1 MKKALKILGS
11 ILLIS
16 LLILL
21 ISPFLFKG
29 KIESIVK
36 KQINEQLRAEVSW
49 NNLNLSL
56 LRNFPN
62 ASLELQGVS
71 VINEVPFEG
80 DTLAYI
86 GSFEAKMGLLQL
98 FKSEGIKIDELA
110 LSNGK
115 FNIKIDSLG
124 NANYDIAIS
133 DESEVKP
140 TKDETP
146 NDLQLSISHYE
157 INNSSLTYNDEMSKM
172 KLQLKDF
179 NHRGD
184 GNFEAQIFDLNTH
197 TDTRISFDLE
207 DVNYINN
214 HFVQLDATIG
224 IDLEQMKFSFLE
236 NTALI
241 NQLMLQFNGFVQL
254 EDEAI
259 VMEIDFST
267 PSTDFKNFLA
277 LIPEA
282 YASDLNQV
290 STTGDFS
297 VKGNIN
303 GLYSESSI
311 PNFAIEMA
319 SNNAS
324 FAYSELPKKVEEI
337 NFMVKIFNAN
347 GNIES
352 TEVDIPMFG
361 FKVDQDVFNG
371 KLSLKE
377 VTQNMKVDLTAN
389 GKIDLSNIDQAYP
402 MEKPLGL
409 SGILTANLQTRFAMD
424 DIEKERYERVS
435 ATGKF
440 SLKDFIFNSEELV
453 NPYEIK
459 VVDLAF
465 SNKDIRLEQFEM
477 KTGKTAIKANGRLDN
492 LLGYMFSGQDL
503 KGRFKATS
511 SSFYVSDFMSFEE
524 SEHSEE
530 NSSSTNEVQEAV
542 KIPSFLDL
550 ALDFNAN
557 EVFYDA
563 MRLQNAEGSLVI
575 KNESL
580 RFEDIAA
587 QLFAGTITLKGVV
600 STKEETPNF
609 AMQFGFNNVDI
620 AQLFTQMDLAKSVAP
635 IASAL
640 TGRIS
645 TNMDLSGDLTPDLS
659 PVLESLGGDI
669 LASIVQAK
677 VNPAQTPLLNNLN
690 NELNFVDFSKMNLN
704 NLTTQASFSNGQ
716 LNVQPFNF
724 SIEGVDIT
732 TKGSHRLDGNMD
744 YTMDVKIPATLLGSS
759 ISQQIANLSNQDLR
773 GMTVDLP
780 VGIGGSFTSP
790 RIQLNLQNAISDLTK
805 QIIDA
810 QKSKVKQEAQG
821 RVEDKIRNLL
831 GNERNNSESDSTET
845 RKIEDEVKEKAK
857 DVLGGFLRGG
867 NKK

>member
-86 GSFEAKMGLLQL
+86 GSFETKMGLLQL

-133 DESEVKP
+133 DESDVKP
-140 TKDETP
+140 TKDQTP
-146 NDLQLSISHYE
+146 SDLQLSISHYE

-259 VMEIDFST
+259 AMEIDFST

-303 GLYSESSI
+303 GTYSESTI

-371 KLSLKE
+371 KLSLKD

-402 MEKPLGL
+402 MEEPLGL

-440 SLKDFIFNSEELV
+440 SLKDFIFNSEELI

-511 SSFYVSDFMSFEE
+511 TSFYVSDFMSFEE

-530 NSSSTNEVQEAV
+530 NSSSTNEVQEAI

-580 RFEDIAA
+580 RFEDISA

-620 AQLFTQMDLAKSVAP
+620 AQLFTQMELAKSVAP

-645 TNMDLSGDLTPDLS
+645 TNMDLNGDLTPDLS

-732 TKGSHRLDGNMD
+732 TKGSHQLDGNMD

-780 VGIGGSFTSP
+780 VGIGGSFTNP

-867 NKK
+867 SKK